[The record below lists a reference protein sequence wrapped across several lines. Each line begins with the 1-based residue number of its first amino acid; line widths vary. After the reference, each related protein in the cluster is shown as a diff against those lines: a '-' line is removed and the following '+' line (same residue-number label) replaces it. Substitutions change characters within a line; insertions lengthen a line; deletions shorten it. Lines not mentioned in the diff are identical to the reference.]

1 MPLRRR
7 YRDGRVVSTPWD
19 LYQDRLHRWSDIQEY
34 MPFLHEMALKHPRIL
49 ELGTRSGNS
58 TIAFLAAVE
67 KNGGHLTSVDISPQP
82 MGPHPQ
88 WTFIQGDDMS
98 QEVWDKLPFSSKLVF
113 DGFDLV
119 FIDTSHYYEH
129 TLQECRRFIP
139 LIYPGGIALFH
150 DTRLFMHP
158 HEYEWHED
166 VPPVRKALDD
176 YCAET
181 GRTWEELPGEYGLG
195 IIQIA

>member
-7 YRDGRVVSTPWD
+7 YLNGKMVSTVRD
-19 LYQDRLHRWSDIQEY
+19 VYQDRLTRKSDIQEY
-34 MPFLHEMALKHPRIL
+34 LPFLHEQAKSHPRIL
-49 ELGTRSGNS
+49 ELGTRTGNS
-58 TIAFLAAVE
+58 TMAFLAAVE
-67 KNGGHLTSVDISPQP
+67 GDCCGHVTSVDVNPCTRV
-82 MGPHPQ
+82 GKHPQ
-88 WTFIQGDDMS
+88 WTFIQGDDTDP
-98 QEVWDKLPFSSKLVF
+98 EVYKQVYAGGPY
-113 DGFDLV
+113 DLL

-129 TLQECRRFIP
+129 TKQECFLYLP
-139 LIYPGGIALFH
+139 LVNDGGVALFH
-150 DTRLFMHP
+150 DTRLFPHP

-181 GRTWEELPGEYGLG
+181 GSIWEELPGDYGLG